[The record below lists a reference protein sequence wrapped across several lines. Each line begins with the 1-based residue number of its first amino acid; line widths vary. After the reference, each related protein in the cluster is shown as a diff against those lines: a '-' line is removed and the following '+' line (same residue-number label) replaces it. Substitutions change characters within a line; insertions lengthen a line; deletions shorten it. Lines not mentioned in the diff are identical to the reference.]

1 MRTVRVDMWTD
12 LGCPWGYVG
21 RRRLELGF
29 ERAKMDAALDLRLHA
44 FELDPGSR
52 TTTISIPK
60 IFVRKHGGTVDDA
73 IAAESWVAGLAHEV
87 GLPFTTDRLA
97 SNTHD
102 VLRVLQLART
112 HGLEAS
118 WFAQLQRGYFGGTI
132 NPFDPAELTRSAV
145 AGGMDAGEVS
155 DVLSGNRFEAEVAR
169 DREEALDRGA
179 TGVPYIVIDDR
190 VALAGGRTVSD
201 YAHAFTS
208 QDNQRC

>member
-1 MRTVRVDMWTD
+1 MSTVRVDMWTD

-29 ERAKMDAALDLRLHA
+29 KQANLDATLDLRLHA
-44 FELDPGSR
+44 FELDPGAR

-60 IFVRKHGGTVDDA
+60 IFVKKHGGTIDDA
-73 IAAESWVAGLAHEV
+73 IAAESRVAALAKEV
-87 GLPFTTDRLA
+87 GLPFTTDRFA

-102 VLRVLQLART
+102 VLRVLQLAT
-112 HGLEAS
+112 AQGLAAS

-145 AGGMDAGEVS
+145 AGGMDAEDVS
-155 DVLSGNRFEAEVAR
+155 DVLSGNRFGAEVAR

-179 TGVPYIVIDDR
+179 TGVPYMVIANR
-190 VALAGGRTVSD
+190 FALAGIATVTD
-201 YAHAFTS
+201 YARAFTS
-208 QDNQRC
+208 LTTRV